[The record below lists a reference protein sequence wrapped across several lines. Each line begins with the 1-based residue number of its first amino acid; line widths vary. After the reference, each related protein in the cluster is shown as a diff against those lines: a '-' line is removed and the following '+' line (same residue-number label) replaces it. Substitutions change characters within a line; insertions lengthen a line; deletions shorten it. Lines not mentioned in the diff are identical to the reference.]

1 MVEFAPANS
10 PGQFQQAFAGDAFN
24 TLWYLRQIAPDWTA
38 RFVSRVGQDQISEDM
53 LAMMTRQGVDV
64 STVARDPAHTVG
76 LYMIALQDGERSFSY
91 WRGQSAARHLA
102 DDIAFVDAALDDIDV
117 IFFSGITIAILDE
130 QARAAFLHVV
140 SAQRAKGKTV
150 VFDPNLR
157 PRLWKDPAVMRAS
170 IMDGARVSDLILPSF
185 DEEAE
190 FFGDVS
196 MAATC
201 TRYLDA
207 GADAVVVKNGGGE
220 VHYDFL
226 GRTGIVVPKPV
237 HTIVDTTSA
246 GDSFNS
252 GFLAG
257 LGRYASVEAAIDL
270 ASRMAGQVIGQKGA
284 LCTLDLSSELAG

>member
-1 MVEFAPANS
+1 
-10 PGQFQQAFAGDAFN
+10 
-24 TLWYLRQIAPDWTA
+24 
-38 RFVSRVGQDQISEDM
+38 
-53 LAMMTRQGVDV
+53 
-64 STVARDPAHTVG
+64 
-76 LYMIALQDGERSFSY
+76 
-91 WRGQSAARHLA
+91 
-102 DDIAFVDAALDDIDV
+102 
-117 IFFSGITIAILDE
+117 
-130 QARAAFLHVV
+130 
-140 SAQRAKGKTV
+140 
-150 VFDPNLR
+150 
-157 PRLWKDPAVMRAS
+157 MRAS

-190 FFGDVS
+190 FFGDES